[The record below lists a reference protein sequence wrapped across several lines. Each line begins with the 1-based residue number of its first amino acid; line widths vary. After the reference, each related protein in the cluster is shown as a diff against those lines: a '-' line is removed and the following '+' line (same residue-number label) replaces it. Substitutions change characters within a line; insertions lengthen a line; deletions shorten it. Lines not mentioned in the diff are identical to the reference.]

1 MEGSL
6 GGGFTQRYCIDYTE
20 TFSGVVRAAAFRV
33 IFALAAYFD
42 LEIEQLD
49 VQTAFLYSDLEEVIY
64 AEQPHGFEEGP
75 RDKSEK
81 FGA

>member
-6 GGGFTQRYCIDYTE
+6 GGGFTQRYGIDYTE

-49 VQTAFLYSDLEEVIY
+49 VQTAFLYRDLEEAIY
-64 AEQPHGFEEGP
+64 AEQLHGFEEGP